1 MKQMKKRNLYN
12 IKRNFEKKTDTRL
25 ILEGS
30 KEEKFFAESSAPRKR
45 IPRTA
50 LIAAIAAVFVTLT
63 AFTVSIFSTWSGD
76 GLTINASYYGNG
88 IVWVEIT
95 NQSDKDLKLEPK
107 MNLYYYSTRELV
119 ESTGEDPYI
128 ENLTIPANSTEKVRL
143 DLRRTYDVEALENTK
158 NDFYYLQLTN
168 NSFLL
173 GQKWSCQVS
182 FAVSDYVTPWYEL
195 SDERHLEGVLPSLQS
210 YFRNFTPDIFARWTG
225 VFDYVELVNAELE
238 GVEGNIVRACGTPIY
253 FDHQDWLV
261 TSSWSTFDGYNKLLG
276 IDDSEYYTAV
286 SVPIPCPMDDGK
298 DGGGWSL
305 PLLYLY
311 EYRKT
316 DIQSSQDYAFIHGNL
331 LTFAEM
337 EPYKVY
343 DDGEYVVYEMH
354 HLIYTDLKTYVTD
367 MMLQRDDM
375 YINGAILE
383 RIERVYEH
391 WSNKENLTGYLYRM
405 GEGQHRQLLTI
416 PDVIQMSRKGETFS
430 FQDVAPYM
438 GSANGFFIH
447 DSETGP
453 SCTIDANYELKY
465 GLCLNGD
472 FRGCYLIHTPTGD
485 SIDIQ
490 KDDVAKFVAEHD
502 EPLPRCTCEEVET
515 DMHQDHGWTVT
526 LDWLLEKG
534 NGIVAGD
541 FSYACNY
548 WTSEGNKV
556 ESHFKYYPIY
566 GTDEFYVLDCWSEE
580 NNKWMLWLVHTDT
593 GDKCDLETEDATAFV
608 QNHGAKA
615 LG

>member
-1 MKQMKKRNLYN
+1 MNRMQKHNLYN
-12 IKRNFEKKTDTRL
+12 IKRNFEKKTGTKL
-25 ILEGS
+25 ISAES
-30 KEEKFFAESSAPRKR
+30 KEGTAFAETAVPRKR
-45 IPRTA
+45 LPRVA
-50 LIAAIAAVFVTLT
+50 LIAAIITAFFTLT
-63 AFTVSIFSTWSGD
+63 AFAVSIFSTLAGD
-76 GLTINASYYGNG
+76 NLTMTASYYGSG

-95 NQSDKDLKLEPK
+95 NQSHKDLKLEPK
-107 MNLYYYSTRELV
+107 MNLYYYSTQKLV
-119 ESTGEDPYI
+119 ASTGEEPYI
-128 ENLTIPANSTEKVRL
+128 ENLTIPANSTERVRL
-143 DLRRTYDVEALENTK
+143 DLRRTYNIEALENTK
-158 NDFYYLQLTN
+158 NDFYYLQMTN
-168 NSFLL
+168 DSFLT

-182 FAVSDYVTPWYEL
+182 FVVSDYVTPWYQL
-195 SDERHLEGVLPSLQS
+195 SDESHLDGVIPSLQP
-210 YFRNFTPDIFARWTG
+210 YFKNFTPDVFARWTG
-225 VFDYVELVNAELE
+225 VFDYVELVNAELQK
-238 GVEGNIVRACGTPIY
+238 VEGNIVRACGTPIY

-286 SVPIPCPMDDGK
+286 SVPIPCPMDDGR

-311 EYRKT
+311 EYAKA
-316 DIQSSQDYAFIHGNL
+316 DIQGPQDYAFIHGNL

-354 HLIYTDLKTYVTD
+354 HLIYTDLKAYVTN

-375 YINGAILE
+375 YINGAIWE

-405 GEGQHRQLLTI
+405 GEGQQRQLLTI
-416 PDVIQMSRKGETFS
+416 PDVIQISKKGEAFS

-438 GSANGFFIH
+438 GSANGFFIR

-465 GLCLNGD
+465 GLRLNGD

-490 KDDVAKFVAEHD
+490 QGNVEEFVAEHD
-502 EPLPRCTCEEVET
+502 EPLPRCSCEEVET
-515 DMHQDHGWTVT
+515 DMHQEHGWMVT
-526 LDWLLEKG
+526 MDWLLKKG
-534 NGIVAGD
+534 NSIEAGD
-541 FSYACNY
+541 FSNACNY
-548 WTSEGNKV
+548 WTGEGNKV
-556 ESHFKYYPIY
+556 ESHFRYNPIC

-580 NNKWMLWLVHTDT
+580 NNKWMLWLVHTDS
-593 GDKCDLETEDATAFV
+593 GDKCDLETGDAAAFV
-608 QNHGAKA
+608 KAHGGKV
-615 LG
+615 